1 MAKRMTNKEK
11 KAKVEA
17 KKLLQA
23 EGILPPDKPRLNRKK
38 FIDEALKEWD
48 DREYDI
54 YEPYLVRAI
63 LWMTTKKTP
72 DSHIHAEAV
81 AAAKVLKLAVKL
93 REFNSEIKADG
104 KTEYKLNDQYEY
116 IKEIL
121 EA

>member
-11 KAKVEA
+11 KAKAEA

-23 EGILPPDKPRLNRKK
+23 KGILPPDKPRLNRKK

-104 KTEYKLNDQYEY
+104 KTEYKLHDQYEY

>member
-1 MAKRMTNKEK
+1 MAKRMTIKEK
-11 KAKVEA
+11 KLKAET

-23 EGILPPDKPRLNRKK
+23 EGILPADKPRLNRKK

-63 LWMTTKKTP
+63 LRMTTKKTP
-72 DSHIHAEAV
+72 DLRIHAEAV
-81 AAAKVLKLAVKL
+81 GAAKVLKLAVRI
-93 REFNSEIKADG
+93 REFNSAIKADG
-104 KTEYKLNDQYEY
+104 KTEYKLDDQYKY
-116 IKEIL
+116 IKDIL